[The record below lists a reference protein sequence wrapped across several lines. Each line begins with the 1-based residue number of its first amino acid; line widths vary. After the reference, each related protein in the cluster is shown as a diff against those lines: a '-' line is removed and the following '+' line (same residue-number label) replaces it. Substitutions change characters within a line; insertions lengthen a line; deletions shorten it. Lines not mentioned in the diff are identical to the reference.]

1 SLIKKLIP
9 TITIYALDFA
19 SILGNAFLVELI
31 FGWPGLSRYGMNAM
45 LQKDLNAI
53 AAVVLVLGLVFI
65 IANIVVDLT
74 VGYLD
79 PRIGLGTERSGE

>member
-1 SLIKKLIP
+1 
-9 TITIYALDFA
+9 
-19 SILGNAFLVELI
+19 
-31 FGWPGLSRYGMNAM
+31 MNAM

-53 AAVVLVLGLVFI
+53 TAVVLVLGLVFI

-79 PRIGLGTERSGE
+79 PRIGLGTERSSE